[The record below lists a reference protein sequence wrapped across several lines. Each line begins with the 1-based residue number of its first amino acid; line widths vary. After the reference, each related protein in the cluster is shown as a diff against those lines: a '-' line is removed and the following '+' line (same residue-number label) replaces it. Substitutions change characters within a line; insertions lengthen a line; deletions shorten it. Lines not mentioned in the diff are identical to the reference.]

1 MHRTEWFN
9 APAQMF
15 CVHEIGILALDFA
28 NENARISKLALECGG
43 LRLSARELPNLHA
56 CSSAHV
62 ERQYC
67 VPRMYFVAGIP
78 CHQCRFSGFFKHSY
92 VNAKSF
98 SVPSP
103 SLVHI
108 WNTDSNLLDATDK
121 FLHKK
126 GCEALRKYASKTM
139 D

>member
-1 MHRTEWFN
+1 
-9 APAQMF
+9 MF

-28 NENARISKLALECGG
+28 NKNARISQLALEYGG
-43 LRLSARELPNLHA
+43 LRFSACELPNLHA
-56 CSSAHV
+56 CSTAHV
-62 ERQYC
+62 KRQHC
-67 VPRMYFVAGIP
+67 VPRMYFVARIP
-78 CHQCRFSGFFKHSY
+78 RHQCRFSGFFEHSY
-92 VNAKSF
+92 VNAKSL

-108 WNTDSNLLDATDK
+108 WNTDSNLLNATDK

-126 GCEALRKYASKTM
+126 GCEALRKDASKKM